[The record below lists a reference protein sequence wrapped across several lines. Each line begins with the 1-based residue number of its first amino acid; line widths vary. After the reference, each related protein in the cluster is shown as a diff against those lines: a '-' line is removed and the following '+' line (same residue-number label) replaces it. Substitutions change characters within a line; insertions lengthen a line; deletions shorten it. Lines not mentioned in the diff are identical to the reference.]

1 MDPNTKL
8 ILDELHKGF
17 SDSDLKWEQRLLDL
31 EKRHDERVGRLES
44 MAAAF
49 DEWKPW
55 IEASMED
62 VKVEVGKLS
71 RLWDHPS
78 ATECPHAPAGS
89 ADGPDG
95 HRNDYCHQEEGF
107 GSVFVQISQSRV
119 RAIPTRQFL
128 LDRMAVRLIFLLV
141 AHMTVFLLVARVV
154 NCLS

>member
-71 RLWDHPS
+71 RLWD
-78 ATECPHAPAGS
+78 
-89 ADGPDG
+89 
-95 HRNDYCHQEEGF
+95 YCHQEEGF